1 MRIIFK
7 LELLIGKV
15 FSNGNSVVEKNIWM
29 LKIRGGIYIGVK
41 ALNEDGNGS
50 STQVE
55 ELSMA

>member
-7 LELLIGKV
+7 LELLTGKV

-29 LKIRGGIYIGVK
+29 LKIRSGIYIGAK
-41 ALNEDGNGS
+41 ALNEDVNGS

-55 ELSMA
+55 ELPMA